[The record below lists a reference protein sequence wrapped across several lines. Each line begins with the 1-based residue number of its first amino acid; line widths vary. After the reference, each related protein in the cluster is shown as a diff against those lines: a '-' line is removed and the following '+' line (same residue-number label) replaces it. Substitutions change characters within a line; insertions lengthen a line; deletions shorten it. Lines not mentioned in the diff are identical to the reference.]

1 MHARA
6 LATGEAPP
14 VHNPAESG
22 LWNGCCRFFRVVWV
36 SRVSVVSLAFGF
48 FLMWSVP
55 QAQDVFAEHNPNPLY
70 WPLFF
75 LVLAFGW
82 AFPVHFA
89 SRWILRRGL
98 RVLEPES
105 LPYMDKREEERVL
118 ALYAPFVT
126 WVPRVLGVLCFA
138 AVAIGIWKAR
148 ANLAP
153 AADLPVV
160 GRSVGQLTVLFWADI
175 AVAILFTVFLVL
187 RRDIITAWRQR
198 RLPDPELRSD
208 VLRSDE
214 TPAWDSERALGYA
227 YVLLLSLA
235 WVAAVAF
242 PIELV
247 TRVYRAMF
255 LTVMLGA
262 PVFAL
267 TWVAYKSH
275 VTRAPLILALVIV
288 CALVSLASLHAHDL
302 RVLATKP
309 EAPATRQLR
318 LDQAVAAWRRSNG
331 CEGGAACPSPIIVTG
346 QGGASRAAFFTAS
359 TLGQLLDES
368 PKDAQGRPQF
378 AKQLFALS
386 TVSGSSL
393 GAIAVRAALD
403 EARDGFRPPCTQWTP
418 LWHGRYPVEGPPR
431 DPRTSWRD
439 CLQLLVSG
447 DYLSPTFVGLAFRDN
462 ISIPWGDRPLWADRA
477 TILERAWE
485 NHYRRVTGR
494 ASAGE
499 PVGLE
504 RPFGYHPAARAG
516 DRWSPLLFLNG
527 SAVGSGRRVVAADI
541 LPWTCLDEDGTA
553 RPWAVYSEAF
563 DLFEI
568 LGSDTPNL
576 VYERSCAGGVPERGE
591 AAADVALSTAATV
604 SARFPIVSPPGTLR
618 LKSGEV
624 FEHVVDGGYFDNDG
638 LMTARDIAV
647 LLRRS
652 GLVPTILRITNEPSS
667 APPRP
672 KAADP
677 AAPAP
682 PPDRASIPRPAGPE
696 ETTGGF
702 LISFV
707 SPVTGLYNTRAG
719 HGSEA
724 AREAIECVD
733 DREGPS
739 EYLHLAVFPS
749 PPLADGDTAKKPD
762 APVFIENVSMSWW
775 LSQPVQAYLER
786 QTGLPENQPALKTL
800 FARLDPAAT
809 APPPAVPG
817 CYALPARE

>member
-6 LATGEAPP
+6 LATGDAPP
-14 VHNPAESG
+14 VHNPAEAG
-22 LWNGCCRFFRVVWV
+22 AWNGFCRFCRVLWV
-36 SRVSVVSLAFGF
+36 CRVSVVSLAFGF
-48 FLMWSVP
+48 FLMWGVP
-55 QAQDVFAEHNPNPLY
+55 QAQDVFAEYNPDPFY

-89 SRWILRRGL
+89 ARWILRRGL

-105 LPYMDKREEERVL
+105 LPYMDRREEERVL
-118 ALYAPFVT
+118 ALYRPYVT
-126 WVPRVLGVLCFA
+126 WVPRALGVLCFA

-148 ANLAP
+148 ANLEP
-153 AADLPVV
+153 AAGMALIR
-160 GRSVGQLTVLFWADI
+160 RSVDQMTVLFWAN
-175 AVAILFTVFLVL
+175 AVVAVLFTVFLIL
-187 RRDIITAWRQR
+187 RRDILDAFRQR
-198 RLPDPELRSD
+198 RMPDPELASD
-208 VLRSDE
+208 MLRSDE
-214 TPAWDSERALGYA
+214 RPAWDGERALGYA
-227 YVLLLSLA
+227 YVLVLSLA
-235 WVAAVAF
+235 FVAAVAF

-247 TRVYRAMF
+247 GRVYRAVF
-255 LTVMLGA
+255 LTLMLGA

-302 RVLATKP
+302 RVLDKRPDT
-309 EAPATRQLR
+309 PAARQLR
-318 LDQAVAAWRRSNG
+318 LDEAVAAWRRVNG
-331 CEGGAACPSPIIVTG
+331 CEGDAACPSPIIVTG

-359 TLGQLLDES
+359 ALGELLDKS
-368 PKDAQGRPQF
+368 PKDAEGRPQF

-393 GAIAVRAALD
+393 GAIAVRAAFDDAKPL
-403 EARDGFRPPCTQWTP
+403 FQPPCEQWSP
-418 LWHGRYPVEGPPR
+418 LWHGRDPVGQPKG
-431 DPRTSWRD
+431 DPSTSWRD

-462 ISIPWGDRPLWADRA
+462 ISIPWGGRPLWADRA

-485 NHYRRVTGR
+485 QHYRRVVGKVG
-494 ASAGE
+494 ASE

-504 RPFGYHPAARAG
+504 RPFGYNPAAGAG
-516 DRWSPLLFLNG
+516 STAWSPLLFLNG
-527 SAVGSGRRVVAADI
+527 STVGSGRRVIAADV
-541 LPWTCLDEDGTA
+541 LPWTCLDEDGTK

-568 LGSDTPNL
+568 LGGDRPDL
-576 VYERSCAGGVPERGE
+576 VYERSCAGGLPERGD
-591 AAADVALSTAATV
+591 AAPDVALSTAATV

-618 LKSGEV
+618 LASGEV

-638 LMTARDIAV
+638 LTTARDIAV

-652 GLVPTILRITNEPSS
+652 GLVPTILRITNEPAS

-672 KAADP
+672 
-677 AAPAP
+677 APAGASAKPESP
-682 PPDRASIPRPAGPE
+682 PEQASIPRPVAPE
-696 ETTGGF
+696 ATAGGF

-739 EYLHLAVFPS
+739 EYLHVAVLPS
-749 PPLADGDTAKKPD
+749 PPAGNGAAKPD

-775 LSQPVQAYLER
+775 LSQPVQAYLEA
-786 QTGLPENQPALKTL
+786 QTVLPENKPALDTL
-800 FARLDPAAT
+800 MARLDPAAT
-809 APPPAVPG
+809 ARPPAVPG
-817 CYALPARE
+817 CYARPPKG